1 MFVFDGDVFD
11 CRAGVGRDVRVL
23 HRNERV
29 GVVSRMT
36 KHEIPIGCFDCLIYE
51 SDETF
56 DMMTTIFFPIL
67 PLVITFM
74 LGFTGVNNW
83 GWTTQ
88 LALIVII
95 WIVCLVTGFLWNDMR

>member
-1 MFVFDGDVFD
+1 
-11 CRAGVGRDVRVL
+11 
-23 HRNERV
+23 
-29 GVVSRMT
+29 MT

-56 DMMTTIFFPIL
+56 DMMMTIFFPIL
-67 PLVITFM
+67 PLVITFV
-74 LGFTGVNNW
+74 LGFTGSINNW